1 MGIIPLF
8 AGITGKLI
16 TTNCL
21 KFGEKVTKIRV

>member
-1 MGIIPLF
+1 MWVLPLF
-8 AGITGKLI
+8 AGITGKMI